1 MATDTNTN
9 GNPQGADSAENNNQD
24 KSAENQTPKSYN
36 DDQVN
41 AIVKKSTEKERAKI
55 LKEFGITDPEEAKTI
70 LAAAAAEKAKKNGA
84 PENKDGA
91 DNSAIQSRLAEAQL
105 SAELAN
111 LENVMLTLE
120 ILPAKVEKAV
130 RLIDL
135 DECRDEDGK
144 FSKEKA
150 KAAVDALLKDWPELK
165 KAAESGKNGFVIG
178 SDGQQNTNGGG
189 KAAKTVSKP
198 WNRFNQ

>member
-9 GNPQGADSAENNNQD
+9 ENPQGADSAENNNQD
-24 KSAENQTPKSYN
+24 KSAENQTPKTYTN
-36 DDQVN
+36 DEVN
-41 AIVKKSTEKERAKI
+41 SIVKKNTDKERAK
-55 LKEFGITDPEEAKTI
+55 LYKELGITDPEEAKTI

-84 PENKDGA
+84 SENKDGA
-91 DNSAIQSRLAEAQL
+91 DNSAIQSQLAEAQL

-111 LENVMLTLE
+111 LENVMLTSE

-165 KAAESGKNGFVIG
+165 KAADNNPKGFVIG
-178 SDGQQNTNGGG
+178 SDGQDSSKSDDMAAIK
-189 KAAKTVSKP
+189 KAMGL
-198 WNRFNQ
+198 